1 MTRKRTMLLLFGIA
15 LAVLI
20 PAGMAIADGR
30 GELDGSVPATAKF
43 HDIDVATA
51 AGYSVTVED
60 LAKKTCIA
68 QAGAG
73 GMGVHRLDPTLL
85 DDKINP
91 LHPEALVYEPT
102 DNGGMKLVALE
113 YIVFK
118 SAWEA
123 AHGVGSVPSLF
134 GQPFML
140 TPAGNRFGLPDF
152 FALHSWIWKPNP
164 SGLFQPWNPRVV
176 CP

>member
-1 MTRKRTMLLLFGIA
+1 MTRKRLLVLFAIA

-43 HDIDVATA
+43 HDINVATA
-51 AGYSVTVED
+51 AGYNVTVED

-85 DDKINP
+85 DEKVNP
-91 LHPEALVYEPT
+91 QHPEALVYEPT

-113 YIVFK
+113 YI
-118 SAWEA
+118 
-123 AHGVGSVPSLF
+123 
-134 GQPFML
+134 
-140 TPAGNRFGLPDF
+140 
-152 FALHSWIWKPNP
+152 
-164 SGLFQPWNPRVV
+164 
-176 CP
+176 

>member
-1 MTRKRTMLLLFGIA
+1 MTRRRMLLLFGVA
-15 LAVLI
+15 LAILI
-20 PAGMAIADGR
+20 PAGMAIADSR
-30 GELDGSVPATAKF
+30 GDLDGSEPATARF

-60 LAKKTCIA
+60 LARNTCIA

-73 GMGVHRLDPTLL
+73 AMGVHRLDPTLL
-85 DDKINP
+85 DDKIDAQ
-91 LHPEALVYEPT
+91 HPEALVYEPT

-113 YIVFK
+113 YIVFQG
-118 SAWEA
+118 AWEA
-123 AHGVGSVPSLF
+123 AHGVGSVPELF

-140 TPAGNRFGLPDF
+140 NPAGNRFGLPAF

-164 SGLFQPWNPRVV
+164 SGLFQPFNPQVV